1 MIEYAYLNDEATAIY
16 LNFPFCKLPC
26 TYCHYVSNIK
36 FGYETI
42 PEDYFFLL
50 TMQLEKVLKN
60 LHGRQMDSI
69 YFGGGTPS
77 LLTDKQIAMIEGLFE
92 KYNVSSLEVSME
104 IHPGMCNFDFV
115 NNKFFTRY
123 SIGIQTL
130 CRETAERYH
139 RTTYSVETITD
150 MIEKIRGAAYPK
162 IINVDFLFDQ
172 EVKEE
177 EILYVN
183 QMQPETVTFYPNTK
197 GRGAD
202 RLRNVL
208 LTLKNIEE
216 LLEGYSPLGK
226 SKYIYIR
233 KNCRQSFYS
242 KCEYEKYGNILGVG
256 HNSVSF
262 IGNNSYLCLYD
273 GNEIST
279 KSRNYRGE
287 RLLSA
292 LLMGIATGV
301 TKKQVNQI
309 MPEIYCSHFLL
320 TVKGDIDVCDKH
332 ISVDDNDLVYLPE
345 TEYIRFYEFISG
357 NYLEIYQK
365 IFLASIGYG
374 DSDIETIRQIYNL
387 EFVTYQDGAAQIQ
400 KKIKTPQLR
409 ILVEGIDGSGKDTFV
424 RYFANELKRCFLYS
438 KDSRISITGQ
448 PDSTCDMGKEAKKFV
463 EELAAEGDKQ
473 SIITVLQ
480 KNRWAS
486 EKKIATLSGIVI
498 LIRGIVTDKATFSYK
513 YGEVE
518 DLGEG
523 RIIPKWDKYI
533 VVDIDPAKADQQ
545 IESRGIPRT
554 WRERSENLE
563 YFRNFYLQYKD
574 DLFIDK
580 IIIHNNRDI
589 EALKIKAVEMAKELY
604 EQYRKQKYDG

>member
-1 MIEYAYLNDEATAIY
+1 MIEYRHLNGEAAAIY
-16 LNFPFCKLPC
+16 LNFPFCKSPC
-26 TYCHYVSNIK
+26 TYCHYISNLK

-42 PEDYFFLL
+42 PEDYFALL
-50 TMQLEKVLKN
+50 TMQLEKMLEN
-60 LHGRQMDSI
+60 LQGRQVDSI

-77 LLTDKQIAMIEGLFE
+77 LLTDKQIAIIEGLFE

-115 NNKFFTRY
+115 NNKFFSRY

-139 RTTYSVETITD
+139 RTTYSVETIVD
-150 MIEKIRGAAYPK
+150 MIKKIRSSAYPK

-172 EVKEE
+172 AVKEE

-183 QMQPETVTFYPNTK
+183 KMQTDTVTFYPNTK

-208 LTLKNIEE
+208 LTLKNIEK

-226 SKYIYIR
+226 SKYIYI
-233 KNCRQSFYS
+233 KENCKQSFYS

-256 HNSVSF
+256 HNSVSY
-262 IGNNSYLCLYD
+262 IGNDSYLCLYD
-273 GNEIST
+273 ENEISI

-292 LLMGIATGV
+292 LLMGIVTGV
-301 TKKQVNQI
+301 TKKQVLQI
-309 MPEIYCSHFLL
+309 MPEVYYSHFLL
-320 TVKGDIDVCDKH
+320 TVKEDIDVGDKH
-332 ISVDDNDLVYLPE
+332 VSVDDNDLVYLPE
-345 TEYIRFYEFISG
+345 TEYIRFYEYICTKH
-357 NYLEIYQK
+357 LEVYQK

-374 DSDIETIRQIYNL
+374 DSDIDTIRQIYNS
-387 EFVTYQDGAAQIQ
+387 EFVTYQDGVAQIQ

-424 RYFANELKRCFLYS
+424 RYFVNELKRCFLYGE
-438 KDSRISITGQ
+438 DSRISITGQ
-448 PDSTCDMGKEAKKFV
+448 PDSTCDMGKQAKEFV
-463 EELAAEGDKQ
+463 EELFVEGDKQ

-480 KNRWAS
+480 KNRLAS
-486 EKKIATLSGIVI
+486 EKKITTLPGIVI
-498 LIRGIVTDKATFSYK
+498 VIRGIVTDKATFSYK
-513 YGEVE
+513 YGDVE
-518 DLGEG
+518 DLGEC

-533 VVDIDPAKADQQ
+533 VVDIEPAKADQQ

-554 WRERSENLE
+554 WREIPENLE
-563 YFRNFYLQYKD
+563 YFRKFYLQYED
-574 DLFIDK
+574 DSFIDK
-580 IIIHNNRDI
+580 VIVHNNSDI
-589 EALKIKAVEMAKELY
+589 GALKIKAMEMAKEIY
-604 EQYRKQKYDG
+604 EQYRTERCD

>member
-1 MIEYAYLNDEATAIY
+1 MIEYQHLNNEATAIY

-26 TYCHYVSNIK
+26 TYCHYISNLK
-36 FGYETI
+36 FGYENI
-42 PEDYFFLL
+42 PEDYFSLM
-50 TMQLEKVLKN
+50 TMQLNGILEN
-60 LHGRQMDSI
+60 LHGQQLDSI

-77 LLTDKQIAMIEGLFE
+77 LLSDKQIAILEGLFE

-115 NNKFFTRY
+115 NNNFFTRY

-139 RTTYSVETITD
+139 RTTYSVERITD
-150 MIEKIRGAAYPK
+150 MIEKVRGAAYPK

-172 EVKEE
+172 VVKEE

-183 QMQPETVTFYPNTK
+183 KMQPETVTFYPNTK
-197 GRGAD
+197 GRGVD

-226 SKYIYIR
+226 SKYIYI
-233 KNCRQSFYS
+233 KENCRQSYYS

-256 HNSVSF
+256 HNSVSY
-262 IGNNSYLCLYD
+262 IGNDSCLCSYD
-273 GNEIST
+273 ENEISI

-292 LLMGIATGV
+292 LLMGIVTGV
-301 TKKQVNQI
+301 TKKQVLQT
-309 MPEIYCSHFLL
+309 MPEVYYSHFLL
-320 TVKGDIDVCDKH
+320 TVEGDIDVGDKH

-345 TEYIRFYEFISG
+345 TEYIRFYEYICTKH
-357 NYLEIYQK
+357 LEVYQK

-374 DSDIETIRQIYNL
+374 DSDIDTIRQIYNS
-387 EFVTYQDGAAQIQ
+387 EFVTYRDGVAQIQ

-424 RYFANELKRCFLYS
+424 RYFVSELKRCFLYGE
-438 KDSRISITGQ
+438 DSRISITGQ
-448 PDSTCDMGKEAKKFV
+448 PDSTCDMGKQAKEFV
-463 EELAAEGDKQ
+463 EELFVEGDKQ
-473 SIITVLQ
+473 SIITILR
-480 KNRWAS
+480 KNRLAS
-486 EKKIATLSGIVI
+486 EKKIATLPGIVI
-498 LIRGIVTDKATFSYK
+498 MIRGIVTDKATFSYK
-513 YGEVE
+513 YGDVE
-518 DLGEG
+518 DLGEC
-523 RIIPKWDKYI
+523 RVIPKWDKYI

-554 WRERSENLE
+554 WREIPENLE
-563 YFRNFYLQYKD
+563 YFRKFYLQYED
-574 DLFIDK
+574 DSFIDK
-580 IIIHNNRDI
+580 IILHNNSDI
-589 EALKIKAVEMAKELY
+589 GALKIKAMEMAKDIY
-604 EQYRKQKYDG
+604 EQYRTEKCD